1 MRIARSCASS
11 RTARRVLLGMISMPL
26 WFREPKR
33 EINALDVTFGDAD
46 GKTLYI
52 SAGEAVFKLRLR
64 TAGII
69 PGMPR

>member
-1 MRIARSCASS
+1 
-11 RTARRVLLGMISMPL
+11 MISMPL